1 MKSFLKNTF
10 AVATLTIVLSF
21 MTFTFHEVQ
30 TAYAGAADN
39 IVGWAWSENIGWISM
54 NCVNTGTC
62 GANNYGVNINPGTGA
77 MTGYAWSDNIGWI
90 SFNGT
95 LNTGTGAITGWAQA
109 CAGTV
114 NGDCTGGF
122 RTDGWDG
129 QISLTG
135 LSISGTSFSGFA
147 WGSDVVGWA
156 DFSGVSSTVN
166 LLAPVVTVTAAP
178 GTSVTTGTPVTL
190 SWTSTGGATSCA
202 ISGPAT
208 YTGLPANGSQN
219 LGPITSSGTY
229 TVTCTNGGSSGSG
242 NITITVIGPAVLTVG
257 PTNINFGTVAVTE
270 VKDSTTVNASYI
282 TITNTGGSTLN
293 ITSITPSAHFA
304 CVSGCTVSLG
314 AGLSQIATIR
324 LTAPGAPTSLGES
337 VTVNSSAGTQVVTV
351 NATVVA
357 LVSTN
362 GPLNFGKVIL
372 TKTKDAVLTIHNNS
386 SSASIP
392 AGSVSTGGAF
402 SCVACAYG
410 IIPPNG
416 NASVTLRFGP
426 GSTLGIQGGTATIGA
441 TGETAA
447 LSGEGVRASFDVK
460 EK

>member
-10 AVATLTIVLSF
+10 AVASLTILLSF
-21 MTFTFHEVQ
+21 MTFTVREVQ
-30 TAYAGAADN
+30 TVYAGAGDN
-39 IVGWAWSENIGWISM
+39 IVGWAWSDNIGWISM
-54 NCVNTGTC
+54 NCVTDSTC
-62 GANNYGVNINPGTGA
+62 GTSNYGVNINPATGA

-95 LNTGTGAITGWAQA
+95 LDLVTGAITGWAQA

-114 NGDCTGGF
+114 NGDCTGAF

-129 QISLTG
+129 QISLAG
-135 LSISGTSFSGFA
+135 LSITGTTFGGFA
-147 WGSDVVGWA
+147 WGSDVVGWV

-166 LLAPVVTVTAAP
+166 LLGPIVNVTAAP
-178 GTSVTTGTPVTL
+178 STSVTTGTPVTL
-190 SWTSTGGATSCA
+190 SWTSTAGATSCA
-202 ISGPAT
+202 ISGAAT
-208 YTGLPANGSQN
+208 YNGLPANGSQN

-229 TVTCTNGGSSGSG
+229 TVTCTNGASSGSG
-242 NITITVIGPAVLTVG
+242 NITITVIGPAVLTIA
-257 PTNINFGTVAVTE
+257 PTNINFGTVAISE

-293 ITSITPSAHFA
+293 ITSISPSANFA

-314 AGLSQIATIR
+314 AGLSQVANIR
-324 LTAPGAPTSLGES
+324 LTAPGTPGALGQS
-337 VTVNSSAGTQVVTV
+337 VTVNSNVGTQAVTV
-351 NATVVA
+351 NATVSA
-357 LVSTN
+357 LISTN

-392 AGSVSTGGAF
+392 AGTVSTGGAF
-402 SCVACAYG
+402 SCVSCAYG

-416 NASVTLRFGP
+416 NASVTLRFSP

-441 TGETAA
+441 TGESAA